1 MKNFKEDIKAF
12 ARQSGLR
19 EKLKLFITS
28 PGLSAV
34 FLIRLEQSLYRQRL
48 LILSYLVYRINLSMH
63 GIDVLPGAKI
73 GKGLRIDHPFGIVI
87 GAGVEIGENCTIL
100 HGVTIGEKFL
110 GKAEKRFYPVI
121 GNYVTIG
128 CNASVLGNVS
138 VGSKSFIAAHSLVLK
153 SLEENSKFYEA

>member
-1 MKNFKEDIKAF
+1 MKNFTEDIRAF
-12 ARQSGLR
+12 AREDGFSN
-19 EKLKLFITS
+19 KFKLFVTS

-34 FLIRLEQSLYRQRL
+34 FLIRVEQSLYKNRML
-48 LILSYLVYRINLSMH
+48 VLSYFVYRINLLIH

-87 GAGVEIGENCTIL
+87 GGGVEIGENCTIL

-121 GNYVTIG
+121 GNDVTIG
-128 CNASVLGNVS
+128 CNASILGNIS
-138 VGSKSFIAAHSLVLK
+138 IGSKSFVAAHSLVLK
-153 SLEENSKFYEA
+153 SLEENSKFYEV